1 MKHNFRSFLMLV
13 AAGVMTMACS
23 TKYATPEI
31 IPDDNP
37 NHGAEAKD
45 VVKLTFSAANQNDV
59 VIRMKTEDA
68 SSTLTAVLSS
78 EMEDDVILNLSVDQ
92 EYLLDSPLEL
102 LPEDYY
108 DLEDSYIEIL
118 SGEKGAELNISFSV
132 ENMPYGKT
140 YVLPLLAEPETAAVK
155 CTSPRVVYTVS
166 HVPNKDIEMIA
177 FPEVNN
183 INPLNYGEVLLEDG
197 TPFFDYVVLF
207 AYNINYNADEDRV
220 YLHSNPNCQALLD
233 NSETFIQPL
242 RRKGIK
248 VLMGLLG
255 NHDAAG
261 LAQLSDWGA
270 SEFAKE
276 VAAAIKQYGMDGVNL
291 DDEYS
296 SSPISGNKWFT
307 THSAAAGSRLCYEL
321 KKEMKAAGCDNSI
334 VGIFNWGAL
343 YSMPSVDGMDPS
355 EFIDQC
361 IGNYGS
367 IGTISGNMTKKWA
380 TGGSYECNNGQYAT
394 ESSAR
399 SAKDSG
405 YGFLMYFNP
414 DPASMRQY
422 YGADGHFS
430 KAAQGAYGQKCQ
442 PMKVWYKKTGEGKYD
457 PQPYEW

>member
-1 MKHNFRSFLMLV
+1 MKKIFLML
-13 AAGVMTMACS
+13 AAGVMAFACT
-23 TKYATPEI
+23 TKYADPEI
-31 IPDDNP
+31 IPDENP
-37 NHGAEAKD
+37 NHGAQAKD
-45 VVKLTFSAANQNDV
+45 VVALTFAAANQHDV
-59 VIRMKTEDA
+59 TVRMKTQDA
-68 SSTLTAVLSS
+68 TSTLTAVLAK
-78 EMEDDVILNLSVDQ
+78 ELEEDVVLNLSIDR
-92 EYLLDSPLEL
+92 EFLLDSPLEL
-102 LPEDYY
+102 LPEDFYEI
-108 DLEDSYIEIL
+108 DDDVIEIPAGVRG
-118 SGEKGAELNISFSV
+118 GELDITFKV
-132 ENMPYGKT
+132 EGMPFGHT
-140 YVLPLLAEPETAAVK
+140 YVLPIVMEPETAALS
-155 CTSPRVVYTVS
+155 CSAPRVVYTVS
-166 HVPNKDIEMIA
+166 HAPSKDIEMIA

-220 YLHSNPNCQALLD
+220 YLHANPNCQALLD

-270 SEFAKE
+270 GEFAKE
-276 VAAAIKQYGMDGVNL
+276 VAAAIKTYGMDGVNL

-296 SSPISGNKWFT
+296 SSPISGNKWFAPSA
-307 THSAAAGSRLCYEL
+307 SAAAGSRLCYEL
-321 KKEMKAAGCDNSI
+321 KKAMKEAKCDDSI

-343 YSMPSVDGMDPS
+343 YTMPAVDGHDPS

-367 IGTISGNMTKKWA
+367 RGTISGNMTKKWA
-380 TGGSYECNNGQYAT
+380 TGGSYECNYGQYAS
-394 ESSAR
+394 ESAAAQ
-399 SAKDSG
+399 AKADG

-414 DPASMRQY
+414 DPADKRAY

-442 PMKVWYKKTGEGKYD
+442 DMKVWYKKIGEGKYD
-457 PQPYEW
+457 ATPYPWN